1 MSDNRPRAHGGSPA
15 SDPPGRPAGDDVSY
29 EPWPLAMQP
38 EPAEAPFR
46 AELADAPPSAAEEGK
61 PPAAPPRYGRRR
73 VRLPVILFLLTA
85 FSTWLAGS
93 TGFMWNCYF
102 EAQDLGSLLPV
113 RRAII
118 ANWDSGLVYMAC
130 VMGFLLAHEMGHFV
144 YTVIYRVPASLP
156 FFLPLPTI
164 TGTAGA
170 VIAMDG
176 RVANRPQIFDIGIAG
191 PLAGLVV
198 IVPIVWIGILQ
209 LDFSMPRSGGWAMYV
224 PLAARWAIEYVHP
237 GKLPADGLI
246 FYSQANPW
254 FVAGWFGL
262 LMTAL
267 NMFPVGQ
274 LDGGHIT
281 YTLWG
286 RGAHWFARGLMV
298 LVFAFIVYTGDFKG
312 ILMAVL
318 VMLIGTDHPPTS
330 DDRAPLGWFR
340 TLLGHASLAIPV
352 LCFPPHI
359 LYLPP

>member
-1 MSDNRPRAHGGSPA
+1 MSDNRPSE
-15 SDPPGRPAGDDVSY
+15 PAGDDVLY
-29 EPWPLAMQP
+29 EPWPLAIQR
-38 EPAEAPFR
+38 EP
-46 AELADAPPSAAEEGK
+46 ADAPIRAEFADERQAATGDK
-61 PPAAPPRYGRRR
+61 PPADPAPRYRRRR
-73 VRLPVILFLLTA
+73 VKLPVILFLLTA
-85 FSTWLAGS
+85 FSTWLAG
-93 TGFMWNCYF
+93 TMGFMPLNYF
-102 EAQDLGSLLPV
+102 GLGSLLPV
-113 RRAII
+113 RRMII
-118 ANWDSGLVYMAC
+118 AHWDSGLIYMFC

-144 YTVIYRVPASLP
+144 FTVIYRVPASLP

-191 PLAGLVV
+191 PLAGLLL
-198 IVPIVWIGILQ
+198 IVPIVWIGIVQ
-209 LDFSMPRSGGWAMYV
+209 LDFSQTPMGGWAMHV
-224 PLAARWAIEYVHP
+224 PLAVRWAIDAVHP
-237 GKLPADGLI
+237 GKLPESGLI

-298 LVFAFIVYTGDFKG
+298 LVFAFIVYTGDIKG

-340 TLLGHASLAIPV
+340 ILLGYASLVIPI

-359 LYLPP
+359 LELYL

>member
-1 MSDNRPRAHGGSPA
+1 MSDNRPGE
-15 SDPPGRPAGDDVSY
+15 PAGDDVSY

-38 EPAEAPFR
+38 ERGDAPIR
-46 AELADAPPSAAEEGK
+46 AELAGNPEITPAEQVQLADDAP
-61 PPAAPPRYGRRR
+61 RFRRRR

-93 TGFMWNCYF
+93 MNFFPLTYF
-102 EAQDLGSLLPV
+102 NEAANLGTLLPV
-113 RRAII
+113 RRMII
-118 ANWDSGLVYMAC
+118 AGWDSGLIYMAC
-130 VMGFLLAHEMGHFV
+130 VMSFLLAHEMGHFV
-144 YTVIYRVPASLP
+144 FTLINRVPASLP
-156 FFLPLPTI
+156 YFLPLPTI

-191 PLAGLVV
+191 PLAGLVL
-198 IVPIVWIGILQ
+198 IVPIVWIGIVQ
-209 LDFSMPRSGGWAMYV
+209 LDFSQPPSGGWAMQA
-224 PLAARWAIEYVHP
+224 PLAVRWAIDAVHP
-237 GKLPADGLI
+237 GKLPADGMI
-246 FYSQANPW
+246 FNSQANPW

-298 LVFAFIVYTGDFKG
+298 FVFAYMVFTLDPKG
-312 ILMAVL
+312 LLMAVL

-330 DDRAPLGWFR
+330 DDSAPLGWFR
-340 TLLGHASLAIPV
+340 TLLGYASLVIPV
-352 LCFPPHI
+352 VCFPPRI
-359 LYLPP
+359 FELY

>member
-1 MSDNRPRAHGGSPA
+1 MSDNRPGE
-15 SDPPGRPAGDDVSY
+15 PAGDDVSY
-29 EPWPLAMQP
+29 EPWPHTMP
-38 EPAEAPFR
+38 PDPGEAPIR
-46 AELADAPPSAAEEGK
+46 AELAGISDIIPAEQVQLADDAP
-61 PPAAPPRYGRRR
+61 RYRRRR

-85 FSTWLAGS
+85 FSTWLAG
-93 TGFMWNCYF
+93 TTNFFPLDYF
-102 EAQDLGSLLPV
+102 KDAANLGSLLPV

-118 ANWDSGLVYMAC
+118 ANWDTGLIYMFC
-130 VMGFLLAHEMGHFV
+130 VMSFLLAHEMGHFI
-144 YTVIYRVPASLP
+144 YTLVYRVPASLP
-156 FFLPLPTI
+156 YFLPLPTI

-191 PLAGLVV
+191 PLAGLAL
-198 IVPIVWIGILQ
+198 IIPIVWIGIVQ
-209 LDFSMPRSGGWAMYV
+209 LDFSQPPSGGWAMYA
-224 PLAARWAIEYVHP
+224 PLAVRWTVEAVHP

-286 RGAHWFARGLMV
+286 RGAHWFARGVMV
-298 LVFAFIVYTGDFKG
+298 FVFAYIVFTADLTG

-318 VMLIGTDHPPTS
+318 VMLIGTDHPPTA

-340 TLLGHASLAIPV
+340 TALGYASLIIPV
-352 LCFPPHI
+352 VCFPPGI
-359 LYLPP
+359 IKVWL

>member
-1 MSDNRPRAHGGSPA
+1 MSDNRPNEP
-15 SDPPGRPAGDDVSY
+15 GDDVSY
-29 EPWPLAMQP
+29 EPWRLGTQPAAGETPL
-38 EPAEAPFR
+38 R
-46 AELADAPPSAAEEGK
+46 AELASPPETISAS
-61 PPAAPPRYGRRR
+61 PADVQLATAGPRLRRRR
-73 VRLPVILFLLTA
+73 VRLPIILFFLTA
-85 FSTWLAGS
+85 FSTWLAG
-93 TGFMWNCYF
+93 TMGFMAGNFYG
-102 EAQDLGSLLPV
+102 ESLGLGSLRPV
-113 RRAII
+113 RQMII
-118 ANWDSGLVYMAC
+118 AHWDSGLVYMAC
-130 VMGFLLAHEMGHFV
+130 VMSILLAHEMGHFV
-144 YTVIYRVPASLP
+144 FTLIYRVPASLP

-191 PLAGLVV
+191 PLAGLAL
-198 IVPIVWIGILQ
+198 IVPVVWIGILQ
-209 LDFSMPRSGGWAMYV
+209 LDFSQPPSGGWAMYV
-224 PLAARWAIEYVHP
+224 PLAVRWAVDAVHP

-281 YTLWG
+281 YTLLG
-286 RGAHWFARGLMV
+286 RGAHWLARGVMV
-298 LVFAFIVYTGDFKG
+298 LVFAYIVYSGDPKG

-330 DDRAPLGWFR
+330 DDQAPLGWFR
-340 TLLGHASLAIPV
+340 TVLGYASLVIPIV
-352 LCFPPHI
+352 TFPPRI
-359 LYLPP
+359 LELF